1 MPKLGETIVSPA
13 LTGKALEVGAKAFEA
28 AVADNSGK
36 VAALEGQVAQLTQ
49 LLTAVLAGQQA
60 PAVSAPVE
68 PVDTEVLPT
77 LEVPADEPVVTPK
90 AKSGTKEA

>member
-28 AVADNSGK
+28 AVADNSDK

-49 LLTAVLAGQQA
+49 LLTAVLAGQQS
-60 PAVSAPVE
+60 PASDPVE
-68 PVDTEVLPT
+68 PVDAVVLPT
-77 LEVPADEPVVTPK
+77 LEVPADEPVTTTK
-90 AKSGTKEA
+90 AKAGAKGA

>member
-13 LTGKALEVGAKAFEA
+13 LTGKALEVGAKAFEV
-28 AVADNSGK
+28 AVADNSDK

-60 PAVSAPVE
+60 PSASATVEPVE
-68 PVDTEVLPT
+68 PVVIPT
-77 LEVPADEPVVTPK
+77 LEVPVDEAVTTPK
-90 AKSGTKEA
+90 AKAGAKEA